1 MRMSKGR
8 YEHAMWRAAGL
19 EEPSGKAA
27 RKAQQAAV
35 AAGGSGDGRAD
46 FDQEEQME
54 NLRNHPQWQRM

>member
-1 MRMSKGR
+1 
-8 YEHAMWRAAGL
+8 MWRAAGL